1 MPVSSLTTKYQATI
15 PKVVRE
21 VLQLEAG
28 DQVQFLV
35 EPGGEVWLRKAPPLD
50 ADLAALEATLAA
62 EWGSEDDDAAYA
74 DL

>member
-28 DQVQFLV
+28 DQVQFLI
-35 EPGGEVWLRKAPPLD
+35 ESSGEVWLRKAPPQD
-50 ADLAALEATLAA
+50 ADLAAIEATLAP
-62 EWGSEDDDAAYA
+62 EWDSDSDDAAYGK
-74 DL
+74 L

>member
-35 EPGGEVWLRKAPPLD
+35 ESSGEVWLRKAPPRD
-50 ADLAALEATLAA
+50 ADLAALEATLAP
-62 EWGSEDDDAAYA
+62 EWGSEDDDAAFA

>member
-1 MPVSSLTTKYQATI
+1 MPVSSLTSKYQATI

-35 EPGGEVWLRKAPPLD
+35 ESSGEVWLRKAPPLD
-50 ADLAALEATLAA
+50 QDLAALEATLAP
-62 EWGSEDDDAAYA
+62 EWGSEDDDAAFA